1 MCVVDLVEMGKNIN
15 QDKTLAMQRYV
26 EEYHEQ
32 VNKMASHLTHSQAEE
47 TSHKQ
52 THHSAKQGK
61 EWFQYIA
68 SLMVLNTALN
78 EGLKVYRGFLNTGWA
93 SFIKLYTTKFMRK
106 SFRGTLQ
113 KMVFIKIQCIRKN
126 FVSCNK
132 CVNLHMETHWTWII

>member
-32 VNKMASHLTHSQAEE
+32 INKMASHVAPSQAEE
-47 TSHKQ
+47 TSHKEK
-52 THHSAKQGK
+52 HHSAKQGK

-68 SLMVLNTALN
+68 SWMVLNTALN
-78 EGLKVYRGFLNTGWA
+78 EDLKVYRGFLNTGWA
-93 SFIKLYTTKFMRK
+93 SFIKLDTIKFMRK

-113 KMVFIKIQCIRKN
+113 K
-126 FVSCNK
+126 
-132 CVNLHMETHWTWII
+132 LYL